1 MEDYIFIEL
10 ERARLK
16 YERWLAFQWRRGAVI
31 LNNQLIYWPPRPG
44 VVPRPVLL
52 CRPMRFFAVLMSP
65 ERGRHW
71 NRKTQIERN

>member
-16 YERWLAFQWRRGAVI
+16 YERWLALQRRRGAVI
-31 LNNQLIYWPPRPG
+31 LDNQLIYWPPRPG
-44 VVPRPVLL
+44 VVPRPILIR
-52 CRPMRFFAVLMSP
+52 RPLRFFAGFMSAS
-65 ERGRHW
+65 RGRHW